1 MNPSLRAAVIAEW
14 RGLPDRKMRPDRW
27 QSPTELM
34 PKLMQRLGLRE
45 RLRETEV
52 IDAWSKIVGDFIAAH
67 SAPVALREGILYV
80 RVLQPALHYELEQI
94 SKSEILRKLKQRFG
108 SKTIRDVRFRVG
120 WGPISSQVFALHRS
134 HQFAKAGAGGPRER
148 KRMGIA
154 KTQSEGPYE
163 KAVLSFFSALG
174 IV

>member
-14 RGLPDRKMRPDRW
+14 RGLPDRKPRTDRW
-27 QSPTELM
+27 QSPGELV

-52 IDAWSKIVGDFIAAH
+52 IDAWGKIVGEFIAAH
-67 SAPVALREGILYV
+67 SAPVALRGGVLYV

-108 SKTIRDVRFRVG
+108 GKTIRDVRFRVG
-120 WGPISSQVFALHRS
+120 
-134 HQFAKAGAGGPRER
+134 
-148 KRMGIA
+148 
-154 KTQSEGPYE
+154 
-163 KAVLSFFSALG
+163 
-174 IV
+174 

>member
-1 MNPSLRAAVIAEW
+1 MNASLRAAVIAEW
-14 RGLPDRKMRPDRW
+14 RGLPQKKLQRDRW
-27 QSPTELM
+27 QSPADLM

-52 IDAWSKIVGDFIAAH
+52 IEAWSKIVGDFIAAH

-108 SKTIRDVRFRVG
+108 GKTIRDVRFRVG
-120 WGPISSQVFALHRS
+120 
-134 HQFAKAGAGGPRER
+134 
-148 KRMGIA
+148 
-154 KTQSEGPYE
+154 
-163 KAVLSFFSALG
+163 
-174 IV
+174 